1 MSGMKTLKMNLFHQ
15 TQQVRGFMNSHSF
28 IIFLNFLRK
37 PSLDNYLLYSKQKQ
51 LVLFYFSVNSNR
63 AAAFSFLDFSYRV
76 AACLPIDDALRIQLL
91 KIGSA
96 VQRLRCELDIM
107 NKVSSFSLFTI
118 ELPKKTPTGVTVR
131 MSYRNVWN
139 FQLILLKG
147 EFGCSVISSEVCS
160 EGKRCLSAGF
170 CVWQQARN
178 IQYF

>member
-15 TQQVRGFMNSHSF
+15 TQQVGGFMNSHSF

-63 AAAFSFLDFSYRV
+63 PAAFSFLDFSYRV

-118 ELPKKTPTGVTVR
+118 ELPKKSLQER
-131 MSYRNVWN
+131 
-139 FQLILLKG
+139 LLECLTEMYG
-147 EFGCSVISSEVCS
+147 ISS
-160 EGKRCLSAGF
+160 
-170 CVWQQARN
+170 
-178 IQYF
+178 